1 MSIAATEPV
10 VAPTETEQLK
20 AYTALLL
27 TMDEFKAKA
36 LAYYQAG
43 ASPAEKVGR
52 VKEIQEALEHFTAPF
67 TIAAEEK
74 IDPKTGAVLYI
85 CPGGM
90 VCVGG
95 VCVPDIGLSLE

>member
-1 MSIAATEPV
+1 MSVAATEQV
-10 VAPTETEQLK
+10 TVPTETEQLK

-36 LAYYQAG
+36 LAYYQQG
-43 ASPAEKVGR
+43 ASPTEKVGR
-52 VKEIQEALEHFTAPF
+52 VKAIQEALEAFKTPF

-74 IDPKTGAVLYI
+74 IDPKTGEELYI

-95 VCVPDIGLSLE
+95 VCVQDIGLSLE